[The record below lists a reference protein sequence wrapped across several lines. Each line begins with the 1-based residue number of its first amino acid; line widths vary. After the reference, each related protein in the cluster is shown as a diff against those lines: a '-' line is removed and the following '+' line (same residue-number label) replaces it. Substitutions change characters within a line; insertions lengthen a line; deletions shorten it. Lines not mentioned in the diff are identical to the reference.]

1 MDTLSPDSLRAPAV
15 RIALALVLSLGICTL
30 ARADLKPLWELGA
43 GAAVISF
50 PDYRGSNEQ
59 RGYLLPIPYVVYRG
73 DVFQVDRD
81 KIRGLLFK
89 TDRVELD
96 MSVNGSVPVRSGD
109 NQARRD
115 MPNLDPTLEL
125 GPSLNVLLAATPER
139 FALTLRVP
147 VRAVIASDFH
157 TTHNAGVLAH
167 PNLNLDLKAPQ
178 QWNLGFVAGPVFGDR
193 RYHHYFYSVAPQF
206 ATVDRPA
213 YSARSGY
220 SGMQFIAAA
229 SRRFDL
235 YWFGAFIK
243 YDNLQGAAFA
253 TSPLVKTRNNVAGG
267 FAIARVFAQSDARV
281 EAKD

>member
-1 MDTLSPDSLRAPAV
+1 MTLNSLSFDRAHAPAL
-15 RIALALVLSLGICTL
+15 RIALGLSLGVAGL
-30 ARADLKPLWELGA
+30 AHADLKPLWELGA

-59 RGYLLPIPYVVYRG
+59 RGYVLPIPYVVYRG
-73 DVFQVDRD
+73 EVFQIDRD

-96 MSVNGSVPVRSGD
+96 LSVNGSVPVRSGD

-125 GPSLNVLLAATPER
+125 GPSLNVKLVTMPER
-139 FALTLRVP
+139 FALTLRLP

-157 TTHNAGVLAH
+157 TTHDAGVLAH
-167 PNLNLDLKAPQ
+167 PNVNLDVKGPR

-193 RYHHYFYSVAPQF
+193 RYHNYFYGVAPQF
-206 ATVDRPA
+206 ATADRPA
-213 YSARSGY
+213 YTAHGGY

-229 SRRFDL
+229 SKRFDL
-235 YWFGAFIK
+235 YWFGAFVK
-243 YDNLQGAAFA
+243 YDNLQDAAFA
-253 TSPLVKTRNNVAGG
+253 PSPLVKTRNNVAGG
-267 FAIARVFAQSDARV
+267 FAIARVFAQSELRV